1 MAREQLTML
10 SFARSLPEYMVKP
23 MRTKIE
29 DWLRKFY
36 LQHIK
41 DVHLTQLSRIES
53 KLDRLEHYSHGSR
66 GTYVGNNRVLVK
78 TVVGGHNIAYYVEA
92 DDKLITPW
100 FIITGTYE
108 IPLTDYF
115 LREVGSD
122 SHCIDVGANFGFFTC
137 LMARL
142 CPRGRVFAVEA
153 DKHVYELC
161 RDNIAINGFE
171 SFGTAVHAAA
181 NDSGD
186 AITLHR
192 RNGRSGNTS
201 IISAN
206 KDFTDRMGEAPSE
219 PFTVDG
225 LRLDDLLPKLDGRVD
240 FMKIDVEGCEPLAF
254 RGAKELIASNRQLK
268 IVMEWSPGQIR
279 SAGFDVRGFLDE
291 LTDQGLK
298 IYKIGAISTERI
310 SKESLLN
317 IDYLAGI
324 VLKR

>member
-1 MAREQLTML
+1 
-10 SFARSLPEYMVKP
+10 MVKP

-29 DWLRKFY
+29 DWLRRFY
-36 LQHIK
+36 LKNIK
-41 DVHLTQLSRIES
+41 DARFTQLSRIEN
-53 KLDRLEHYSHGSR
+53 KLERLEYYSHGAR
-66 GTYVGNNRVLVK
+66 ATFVGNNRVLVK
-78 TVVGGHNIAYYVEA
+78 VVVGGHNIAYYVEA
-92 DDKLITPW
+92 DDKLISPW

-108 IPLTDYF
+108 IPLTDFF

-142 CPRGRVFAVEA
+142 CPRGKVLSVEA
-153 DKHVYELC
+153 DEHVFELC
-161 RDNIAINGFE
+161 RDNLAINGLDRI
-171 SFGTAVHAAA
+171 GTALHAAV
-181 NDSGD
+181 NDSGE

-201 IISAN
+201 IIAVN

-219 PFTVDG
+219 PFTVEG
-225 LRLDDLLPKLDGRVD
+225 LRLDDLLPRLDGRVD

-254 RGAKELIASNRQLK
+254 RGARGMIASNPQLK

-279 SAGFDVRGFLDE
+279 SAGFDVPDFLDE

-298 IYKIGAISTERI
+298 IFKIGASSIEKI
-310 SKESLLN
+310 SKDALLN
-317 IDYLAGI
+317 IDYLAGV

>member
-1 MAREQLTML
+1 
-10 SFARSLPEYMVKP
+10 

-36 LQHIK
+36 IRNIK
-41 DVHLTQLSRIES
+41 DLHQTQLSRIES
-53 KLDRLEHYSHGSR
+53 KLDRLEYYSHGSR
-66 GTYVGNNRVLVK
+66 ATYVGNNRVLVK
-78 TVVGGHNIAYYVEA
+78 AVVGGNNIAYLVEA
-92 DDKLITPW
+92 DDKLISPW
-100 FIITGTYE
+100 FIITGAYE
-108 IPLTDYF
+108 TSLTDYF
-115 LREVGSD
+115 LRELGSD
-122 SHCIDVGANFGFFTC
+122 SHCIDVGANFGYFTC

-142 CPRGRVFAVEA
+142 CPRGKVIAVEA
-153 DKHVYELC
+153 DRHVFELV
-161 RDNIAINGFE
+161 RDNLAINGFE
-171 SFGTAVHAAA
+171 RFGTALHAAV
-181 NDSGD
+181 NDSGE
-186 AITLHR
+186 AVTLHR

-201 IISAN
+201 IITPSR
-206 KDFTDRMGEAPSE
+206 DFTDRMGEAPSE

-279 SAGFDVRGFLDE
+279 SAGFDVPAFLDE
-291 LTDQGLK
+291 LMEQGLK
-298 IYKIGAISTERI
+298 FHKIETGSIEKI
-310 SKESLLN
+310 SKEALLN